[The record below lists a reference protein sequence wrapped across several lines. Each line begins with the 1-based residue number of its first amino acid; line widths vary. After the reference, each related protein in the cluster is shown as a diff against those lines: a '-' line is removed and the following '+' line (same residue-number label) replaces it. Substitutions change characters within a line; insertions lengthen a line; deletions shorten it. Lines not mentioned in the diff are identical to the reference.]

1 MLLINLWHIPI
12 HFGES
17 LSAGSSATNTLMTY
31 ITYFIPFHVNLFI
44 LITGY
49 FGGGK
54 NCMRSLLKNLLLIY
68 FYSIGLGMFSLIVL
82 GKFSYQDTF
91 LPISSLTWWFMTMY
105 TVMLLISP
113 IIEKYMQDCSRKTIY
128 SILIGALF
136 VDLYLGHFRHAE
148 GIYYGS
154 MGIPHFVCMYL
165 LGVWIRKEGLSLVR
179 RLPWKRT
186 CLLIFILCAI
196 AIQYKAIAWLSWVEL
211 AEYCSP
217 YSMVMSVLIFLLFAN
232 VNISEYL
239 RKPIL
244 FFSSSAISVYMITE
258 YPTIREMLKN
268 MFASRY
274 LSCNSGL
281 TEITII
287 LYSTVIAF
295 VIPCLI
301 DKVRIPITNY
311 IKDRII
317 TYLDS
322 KS

>member
-1 MLLINLWHIPI
+1 MLLINLWHIPM
-12 HFGES
+12 HFEES

-31 ITYFIPFHVNLFI
+31 ITYFIPFHVNIFI
-44 LITGY
+44 LIMGY
-49 FGGGK
+49 FGGGN
-54 NCMRSLLKNLLLIY
+54 NCRNSLIKNLLLVY
-68 FYSIGLGMFSLIVL
+68 FYSVSLGIISLL
-82 GKFSYQDTF
+82 LSEEFNYQDAF
-91 LPISSLTWWFMTMY
+91 MPISSLTWWFMTMY

-113 IIEKYMQDCSRKTIY
+113 IIERFMQDCSRKTIY

-136 VDLYLGHFRHAE
+136 VDLYLGHFRHVA
-148 GIYYGS
+148 GIYNGS
-154 MGIPHFVCMYL
+154 FGTIHFVCMYL
-165 LGVWIRKEGLSLVR
+165 IGVWVRKEGLSLVR

-217 YSMVMSVLIFLLFAN
+217 YSIVMSVLIFLLFAN
-232 VNISEYL
+232 INVSESL

-244 FFSSSAISVYMITE
+244 FFSSSAISVYLITG
-258 YPTIREMLKN
+258 YPAILEILKN
-268 MFASRY
+268 MFASIY
-274 LSCNSGL
+274 LSCNSTL